1 MKGFMYS
8 LWSGQLLVY
17 EGEVVKTVSMD
28 DDLGR
33 FDGKT
38 KSFMCSIRPGVVCNS
53 VVWLDERDDE
63 KAKIILI
70 NYEEFQISIL
80 REKLFVI
87 RIKLKF

>member
-1 MKGFMYS
+1 MI
-8 LWSGQLLVY
+8 W
-17 EGEVVKTVSMD
+17 
-28 DDLGR
+28 
-33 FDGKT
+33 DGLTEKT

-80 REKLFVI
+80 REKNYSSSE
-87 RIKLKF
+87 